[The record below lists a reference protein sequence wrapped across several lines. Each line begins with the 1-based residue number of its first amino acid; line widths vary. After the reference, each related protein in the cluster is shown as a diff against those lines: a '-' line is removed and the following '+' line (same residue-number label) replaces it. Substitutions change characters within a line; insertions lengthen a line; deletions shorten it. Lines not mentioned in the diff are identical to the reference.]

1 MKPHRVTTFNPAET
15 QAIGEQLAVLCQGG
29 EIICLSG
36 DLGAGKTTFVK
47 GIARGLKIDE
57 KKVNSPTFVIMN
69 LYEEGRLPLY
79 HFDFYRLEKQEEI
92 GGVGYDEFLY
102 GNGVAVIEWS
112 ERFGALMPPENLGV
126 YLGHAGEQSRSLK
139 ITPHGERYKKIVHDL
154 KIPAKS

>member
-1 MKPHRVTTFNPAET
+1 MKVITTHSPSET
-15 QAIGEQLAVLCQGG
+15 QAIGEQLAKLCKGG

-36 DLGAGKTTFVK
+36 DLGTGKTTFVK

-79 HFDFYRLEKQEEI
+79 HFDFYRLERPEEI

-102 GNGVAVIEWS
+102 GNGVAVIEWA
-112 ERFGALMPPENLGV
+112 ERFGALMPPENLAIH
-126 YLGHAGEQSRSLK
+126 LAHAGDHDRTLK
-139 ITPHGERYKKIVHDL
+139 ITAHGEHYKKITEAL
-154 KIPAKS
+154 CRA

>member
-1 MKPHRVTTFNPAET
+1 MKTITTHSSLET
-15 QAIGEQLAVLCQGG
+15 QAIGEQLAKLCKGG

-79 HFDFYRLEKQEEI
+79 HFDFYRLERPEEI

-112 ERFGALMPPENLGV
+112 ERFGALMPPENLAIH
-126 YLGHAGEQSRSLK
+126 LAHAGDHDRGLK
-139 ITPHGERYKKIVHDL
+139 VTAYGERYKKIAEALCH
-154 KIPAKS
+154 P

>member
-1 MKPHRVTTFNPAET
+1 MKVITTHSPSET
-15 QAIGEQLAVLCQGG
+15 QAIGEQLAKLCKGG

-36 DLGAGKTTFVK
+36 DLGTGKTTFVK

-79 HFDFYRLEKQEEI
+79 HFDFYRLEKPEEI

-112 ERFGALMPPENLGV
+112 ERFGALMPPENLAIHLAHSGDHDR
-126 YLGHAGEQSRSLK
+126 GLK
-139 ITPHGERYKKIVHDL
+139 ITAHGERYKKIAEVL
-154 KIPAKS
+154 CRP